1 MGGMRTRADERGW
14 AGRLLVSVVVLA
26 LAGAAVAAWRL
37 DLVVPWYEYLVE
49 DQPVAEGPAE
59 VPPPAQLELPPL
71 TDPKPVAEANDGG
84 GRLAADKVSAAIAPF
99 VSDPDLGRHVVGTV
113 TELATGRELARVG
126 SGPAIPASTTKLLT
140 ATAALAALG
149 PETRFVTRVVA
160 GGPGRIVLVGG
171 GDPYLMREPAEAD
184 DPTYPER
191 ADMTTLAE
199 LTAARL
205 IKQGRTQVAVG
216 YDDSWFTGPSVN
228 PAWRPD
234 YIPDDVVSPITALWV
249 DQGREPESFDRVA
262 DPSLTAA
269 QVFTAALVAAGIEV
283 LGPPAYGVVEP
294 GGRQLAAV
302 RSAPVR
308 EIVERVL
315 EVSDNEAAEVLA
327 HQVGR
332 TVVGTGSFVDG
343 VTGVMRTLQEL
354 GVPTNG
360 IEVYD
365 GSGLSRENRITPG
378 ALTATLRAARDPD
391 NPELHVVISSLPVA
405 GFTGSLTNRFDEAF
419 PDARGLVRAKTGTL
433 TAVTSLAGIAV
444 DQDGHEM
451 VFVLMADKIKK
462 PDEADAQDA
471 FDIAAGA
478 LGACRCGRAAG

>member
-1 MGGMRTRADERGW
+1 M
-14 AGRLLVSVVVLA
+14 GRLLVSVVVLA
-26 LAGAAVAAWRL
+26 LAGAGVAAWRL
-37 DLVVPWYEYLVE
+37 DLVVPWYEYLLD
-49 DQPVAEGPAE
+49 DQPAAEGPAT
-59 VPPPAQLELPPL
+59 VPPPPELELPAL
-71 TDPKPVAEANDGG
+71 TEPAPVAAPNEPR

-99 VSDPDLGRHVVGTV
+99 VTDPDLGRHIVATV
-113 TELATGRELARVG
+113 TELASGRELARFG

-149 PETRFVTRVVA
+149 PETRFVTKVVA

-184 DPTYPER
+184 EPTYPER

-199 LTAARL
+199 LTAAKLR
-205 IKQGRTQVAVG
+205 KQGRTRVAVG

-249 DQGREPESFDRVA
+249 DQGREPGSFDRVA

-269 QVFTAALVAAGIEV
+269 QTFISALTAAGIEV
-283 LGPPAYGVVEP
+283 QGPPAYGVAEP

-315 EVSDNEAAEVLA
+315 EVSDNEASEVLA

-332 TVVGTGSFVDG
+332 TVTGAGSFVDG
-343 VTGVMRTLQEL
+343 VTGVLRTLEGL
-354 GVPTNG
+354 GVPTKG

-378 ALTATLRAARDPD
+378 ALTATLRAADDPE
-391 NPELHVVISSLPVA
+391 NPDLHVVVSSLPVA

-451 VFVLMADKIKK
+451 VFVLMADRVKK
-462 PDEADAQDA
+462 PDEPEAQDA